1 MPPAVALL
9 VAFLVLLGSG
19 LSGAAWGACL
29 GAVANASPNFLQ
41 PASFRP
47 SLTPAGALPFQ
58 LAQERSQG
66 LRPAPPQGQVRI
78 TFVGHATFLIETPGG
93 ATAATDY
100 NDYLR
105 PDVTPDIATMN
116 HAHTTHFTNN
126 PDPGI
131 KHLLRGW
138 PYDGK
143 PARHNLA
150 YKDLRVRNVPTNIR
164 NWGGGTEY
172 DGNSIFIF
180 DVADICIAHLGHLH
194 HRLEPG
200 HLADMGRIDVVLV
213 PVDGGYTLNQTEMV
227 EVIRQLKAP
236 LVIPMHYFGDHTL
249 ERFLSQLRDTHAVT
263 LSDRNFIQVGRP
275 TLPPKPTVVILPGP
289 H

>member
-1 MPPAVALL
+1 MRRTIRALL
-9 VAFLVLLGSG
+9 IALLAWLGGGWSG
-19 LSGAAWGACL
+19 PALAACL
-29 GAVANASPNFLQ
+29 GAVAQNAMPRLLPVAYRPQHPPAFL
-41 PASFRP
+41 PAQVQAQRGTP
-47 SLTPAGALPFQ
+47 PAGQ
-58 LAQERSQG
+58 L
-66 LRPAPPQGQVRI
+66 RI
-78 TFVGHATFLIETPGG
+78 SFVGHATFLIETPGG
-93 ATAATDY
+93 ASAATDY

-105 PDVTPDIATMN
+105 PDMVPDIATMN
-116 HAHTTHFTNN
+116 HAHTTHFTDR

-131 KHLLRGW
+131 RHVLRGW
-138 PYDGK
+138 PFESK

-150 YKDLRVRNVPTNIR
+150 FKDLRVRNVPTNIR

-180 DVADICIAHLGHLH
+180 DAAEICVAHLGHLH

-213 PVDGGYTLNQTEMV
+213 PVDGGYTLNQIEMV

-236 LVIPMHYFGDHTL
+236 LVIPMHYFGEHTL
-249 ERFLSQLRDTHAVT
+249 ERFLSLLRDSHAVV
-263 LSDRNFIQVGRP
+263 LSDTSSLLVGRQ
-275 TLPPKPTVVILPGP
+275 TLPAKPTVMILPGP